1 MTSETGIL
9 DEEFLK
15 TSVKKMFYEL
25 DKDQDKLEVILNK
38 LVQTVE

>member
-1 MTSETGIL
+1 MTGESDTL

-15 TSVKKMFYEL
+15 SSVKKMFYEL